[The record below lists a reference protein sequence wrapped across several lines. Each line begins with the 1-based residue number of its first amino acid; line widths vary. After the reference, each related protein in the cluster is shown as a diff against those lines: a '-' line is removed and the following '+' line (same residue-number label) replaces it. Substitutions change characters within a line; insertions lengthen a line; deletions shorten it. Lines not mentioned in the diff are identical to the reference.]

1 MYKRKI
7 IRFLLAIIIIILLL
21 LVFRFILTGGLE
33 KNLVPSFTET
43 QTDWNN
49 VYGPLL
55 ITHWKQDSI
64 YAKYTPNKELLGC
77 WSIAFAQ
84 VLAYHRL
91 QPSGKVNYTTHSGI
105 RIDQTVNPV
114 DWEKIFSI
122 VNGET
127 QEENSDETARY
138 CFQTSIIIQKDF
150 GQGEYMD
157 ISVVPHEI
165 SEHFNCVVKRIDFDL
180 INGIIN
186 EIHSN
191 RPIVAYFN
199 DILSIKIVR
208 NGHAAVLDGIAQV
221 NDDILVHV
229 NFGWGGKSDGWY
241 NYKTLSNQR
250 KLLYIF
256 TIRSM

>member
-1 MYKRKI
+1 MVAGVI
-7 IRFLLAIIIIILLL
+7 MLLFL

-33 KNLVPSFTET
+33 KKLVPSFTET

-49 VYGPLL
+49 VHEPLL
-55 ITHWKQDSI
+55 RTHWKQDSI
-64 YAKYTPNKELLGC
+64 YAKYTPRNELLGC
-77 WSIAFAQ
+77 WSVAFAQ
-84 VLAYHRL
+84 VLAFHRL
-91 QPSGKVNYTTHSGI
+91 QPSGKVNYTTHGGI
-105 RIDQTVNPV
+105 TIDQTVIPV
-114 DWEKIFSI
+114 NWDKIVST
-122 VNGET
+122 VNRET

-138 CFQTSIIIQKDF
+138 CYQTSIIIQKDF
-150 GQGEYMD
+150 GQGDYMD
-157 ISVVPHEI
+157 ISVVPQEI
-165 SEHFNCVVKRIDFDL
+165 SEHFNCIVKRIDLDL

-208 NGHAAVLDGIAQV
+208 NGHAAVLDGIAQE

-229 NFGWGGKSDGWY
+229 NFGWGGDSDGWY

-256 TIRSM
+256 TIRPV